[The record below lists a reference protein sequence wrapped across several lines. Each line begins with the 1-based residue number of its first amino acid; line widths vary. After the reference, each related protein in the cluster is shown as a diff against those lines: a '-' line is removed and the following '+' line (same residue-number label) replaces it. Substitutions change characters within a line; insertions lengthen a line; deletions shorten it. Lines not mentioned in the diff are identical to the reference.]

1 MLKFYQTHLE
11 SQLSARDYIF
21 LQILINV
28 LQAVKKVSIE
38 ALANALPIPI
48 TFESRR
54 KKLQRFLSLPNFTIK
69 DIWTV
74 IVKEWLSETFEKKE
88 VVKVAIDRTNW
99 GLINILMVV
108 VIWKKRAIPIYFELL
123 GKLGS
128 SNLEEQTAIL
138 SKSIGIFKDYKICVL
153 GDREFCSV
161 KLANWLSE
169 KKISFCLRLKKT
181 NFVEKEAGI
190 WTELSELG
198 LYEGTSI
205 FLEGVKVTKTKNIKG
220 FNVVCKWK
228 RKVSGFSQKEGW
240 FILTDLTLKLAIE
253 RYRQRFDIEE
263 MFRDFKTGGYNLEST
278 KVSGERLIALLLLIS
293 LAYLSATIEGQL
305 IKQKGIQK
313 YVGRVKETGRTERR
327 HSCFY
332 VGLYGHTWVNFVS
345 NCGALVEELLK
356 LAPNK
361 LTYYQRGKRAMQLV
375 TATF

>member
-138 SKSIGIFKDYKICVL
+138 SKAIGIFKDYKICVL

-198 LYEGTSI
+198 LDEGTSI

-220 FNVVCKWK
+220 FNVACKWK

>member
-11 SQLSARDYIF
+11 SQLGASDYIF

-48 TFESRR
+48 MFESRR
-54 KKLQRFLSLPNFTIK
+54 KKLQRFLSLLNFTRENIWIPIIK
-69 DIWTV
+69 ERLF
-74 IVKEWLSETFEKKE
+74 KEEE
-88 VVKVAIDRTNW
+88 VVRIAIDRTNW

-123 GKLGS
+123 DKKGS
-128 SNLEEQTAIL
+128 SNLTEQTGIF
-138 SKSIGIFKDYKICVL
+138 SKVIPIFKDYKICVL

-161 KLANWLSE
+161 KLASWLSE
-169 KKISFCLRLKKT
+169 REISFCLRLKKS
-181 NFVEKEAGI
+181 NLVEREAGI
-190 WTELSELG
+190 WTELREIG
-198 LYEGTSI
+198 LREGISI
-205 FLEGVKVTKTKNIKG
+205 FLEGVKVTQTKNIKS
-220 FNVVCKWK
+220 FNLACKWK
-228 RKVSGFSQKEGW
+228 RKASGFSQKEGW

-253 RYRQRFDIEE
+253 RYQQRFDIEE
-263 MFRDFKTGGYNLEST
+263 MFRDFKRGGYNLEST
-278 KVSGERLIALLLLIS
+278 KVSGERLISLLLLIS
-293 LAYLSATIEGQL
+293 LAYLLATIEGSS

-332 VGLYGHTWVNFVS
+332 IGLYGHTWVNFVG
-345 NCGALVEELLK
+345 NCGALVEELLR

-375 TATF
+375 MSAF

>member
-1 MLKFYQTHLE
+1 MLKFYQTHLK
-11 SQLSARDYIF
+11 SQLSASDYIF

-28 LQAVKKVSIE
+28 LQALKKVSIE

-74 IVKEWLSETFEKKE
+74 IVKEWLSQTFEREE
-88 VVKVAIDRTNW
+88 VLRVAIDRTSW
-99 GLINILMVV
+99 GLINILMVAV
-108 VIWKKRAIPIYFELL
+108 VWEKRSIPIYFEFME
-123 GKLGS
+123 KLGS
-128 SNLEEQTAIL
+128 SNLAEQTAIL
-138 SKSIGIFKDYKICVL
+138 SKAIEIFKDYKICVL

-181 NFVEKEAGI
+181 NFVEKETGI
-190 WTELSELG
+190 WVELNELG
-198 LYEGTSI
+198 LLEGISI

-220 FNVVCKWK
+220 FNVACKWK

-240 FILTDLTLKLAIE
+240 FILTDLTLKLAID

-263 MFRDFKTGGYNLEST
+263 MFRDFKTGGYNLENT
-278 KVSGERLIALLLLIS
+278 KVSGERLTSLLLLIS

-305 IKQKGIQK
+305 INQKGIQK

-345 NCGALVEELLK
+345 NCGALVEELLR
-356 LAPNK
+356 LSPNK

>member
-138 SKSIGIFKDYKICVL
+138 SKAIGIFKDYKICVL

-220 FNVVCKWK
+220 FNVACKWK

>member
-1 MLKFYQTHLE
+1 M
-11 SQLSARDYIF
+11 
-21 LQILINV
+21 

-74 IVKEWLSETFEKKE
+74 IVKEWLSETFTKKE

-108 VIWKKRAIPIYFELL
+108 VIWKKRGIPIYFELL

-138 SKSIGIFKDYKICVL
+138 SKAIEVFKDYKICVL

-169 KKISFCLRLKKT
+169 RKISFCLRLKRT

-198 LYEGTSI
+198 LHEGTSI
-205 FLEGVKVTKTKNIKG
+205 FLEGVKITKTKNIKG
-220 FNVVCKWK
+220 FNLACKWK

-240 FILTDLTLKLAIE
+240 FILTDLTLKLAID

-278 KVSGERLIALLLLIS
+278 KVSGERLISLLLLIS
-293 LAYLSATIEGQL
+293 LAYLSATIQGQL
-305 IKQKGIQK
+305 INQKGIQK
-313 YVGRVKETGRTERR
+313 YVGRVKESGRTERR

-332 VGLYGHTWVNFVS
+332 IGLYGHTWVNFVS

-375 TATF
+375 AATF

>member
-11 SQLSARDYIF
+11 SQLSASDYIF

-99 GLINILMVV
+99 GFINILMVV

-138 SKSIGIFKDYKICVL
+138 SKAIGIFKDYKICIL

-198 LYEGTSI
+198 LDEGTSI

-220 FNVVCKWK
+220 FNVACKWK

-278 KVSGERLIALLLLIS
+278 KVSGERLISLLLLIS

-305 IKQKGIQK
+305 INQKGIQK

>member
-1 MLKFYQTHLE
+1 MLTFYQTHLE
-11 SQLSARDYIF
+11 SQLGASDYIF

-48 TFESRR
+48 MFESRR
-54 KKLQRFLSLPNFTIK
+54 KKLQRFLSLLNFTRENIWIPIIK
-69 DIWTV
+69 ERLF
-74 IVKEWLSETFEKKE
+74 KEEE
-88 VVKVAIDRTNW
+88 VVRIAIDRTNW

-123 GKLGS
+123 DKKGS
-128 SNLEEQTAIL
+128 SNLTEQTGIF
-138 SKSIGIFKDYKICVL
+138 SKVIPIFKDYKICVL

-161 KLANWLSE
+161 KLASWLSE
-169 KKISFCLRLKKT
+169 REISFCLRLKKS
-181 NFVEKEAGI
+181 NLVEREAGI
-190 WTELSELG
+190 WTELREIG
-198 LYEGTSI
+198 LREGISI
-205 FLEGVKVTKTKNIKG
+205 FLEGVKVTQTKNIKS
-220 FNVVCKWK
+220 FNLACKWK
-228 RKVSGFSQKEGW
+228 RKASGFSQKEGW

-253 RYRQRFDIEE
+253 RYQQRFDIEE
-263 MFRDFKTGGYNLEST
+263 MFRDFKRGGYNLEST
-278 KVSGERLIALLLLIS
+278 KVSGERLISLLLLIS
-293 LAYLSATIEGQL
+293 LAYLLATIEGSS

-332 VGLYGHTWVNFVS
+332 IGLYAHTWVNFVG
-345 NCGALVEELLK
+345 NCGALVEELLR

-375 TATF
+375 MSAF

>member
-11 SQLSARDYIF
+11 SQLSASDYIF

-138 SKSIGIFKDYKICVL
+138 SKAIGIFKDYKICVL

-161 KLANWLSE
+161 RLANWLSE

-181 NFVEKEAGI
+181 NFVEKEVGI

-198 LYEGTSI
+198 LHEGTSI

-220 FNVVCKWK
+220 FNVACKWK

-305 IKQKGIQK
+305 INQKGIQK

>member
-11 SQLSARDYIF
+11 SQLSASDYIF

-74 IVKEWLSETFEKKE
+74 IVKEWLSQTFEREE
-88 VVKVAIDRTNW
+88 VLRVAIDRTSW

-108 VIWKKRAIPIYFELL
+108 VIWKKRSIPIYFEIL

-128 SNLEEQTAIL
+128 SNLAEQTAIL
-138 SKSIGIFKDYKICVL
+138 SKAIETFKDYKICVL

-190 WTELSELG
+190 WVELNEIG
-198 LYEGTSI
+198 LHEGISI
-205 FLEGVKVTKTKNIKG
+205 FLEGVKVTKTKNIKQ
-220 FNVVCKWK
+220 FNVACKWK

-240 FILTDLTLKLAIE
+240 FILTDLTLKLAID

-278 KVSGERLIALLLLIS
+278 KVSGERLISLLLLIS
-293 LAYLSATIEGQL
+293 LAYLSATIEGQV
-305 IKQKGIQK
+305 IIQKGIQK

-345 NCGALVEELLK
+345 NCGALVEELLR
-356 LAPNK
+356 LSPNK

-375 TATF
+375 MATF

>member
-11 SQLSARDYIF
+11 SQLSASDYIF

-138 SKSIGIFKDYKICVL
+138 SKAIGIFKDYKICIL

-198 LYEGTSI
+198 LDEGTSI

-220 FNVVCKWK
+220 FNVACKWK

-278 KVSGERLIALLLLIS
+278 KVSGERLISLLLLIS

-305 IKQKGIQK
+305 INQKGIQK

>member
-11 SQLSARDYIF
+11 SQLSASDYIF

-74 IVKEWLSETFEKKE
+74 IVKEWLSETFTKKE

-138 SKSIGIFKDYKICVL
+138 SKAIGIFKDYKICVL

-169 KKISFCLRLKKT
+169 RKISFCLRLKRT

-198 LYEGTSI
+198 LHEGTSI
-205 FLEGVKVTKTKNIKG
+205 FLEGVKVTKTKTIKG
-220 FNVVCKWK
+220 FNLACKWK

-240 FILTDLTLKLAIE
+240 FILTDLTLKLAID

-278 KVSGERLIALLLLIS
+278 KVSGERLISLLLLIS

-305 IKQKGIQK
+305 INQKGIQK

>member
-11 SQLSARDYIF
+11 SQLSASDYIF

-74 IVKEWLSETFEKKE
+74 IVKEWLSQTFEREE
-88 VVKVAIDRTNW
+88 VLRVAIDRTSW

-108 VIWKKRAIPIYFELL
+108 VIWKKRSIPIYFEIL

-128 SNLEEQTAIL
+128 SNLAEQTAIL
-138 SKSIGIFKDYKICVL
+138 SKAIETFKDYKICVL

-190 WTELSELG
+190 WVELNEIG
-198 LYEGTSI
+198 LHEGISI
-205 FLEGVKVTKTKNIKG
+205 FLEGVKVTKTKNIKQ
-220 FNVVCKWK
+220 FNVACKWK

-278 KVSGERLIALLLLIS
+278 KVSGERLISLLLLIS
-293 LAYLSATIEGQL
+293 LAYLSATIEGQV
-305 IKQKGIQK
+305 IIQKGIQK
-313 YVGRVKETGRTERR
+313 YVGRVKETGRTEKR

-332 VGLYGHTWVNFVS
+332 VGLYGHTWGNFVS
-345 NCGALVEELLK
+345 NCGALVEELLS
-356 LAPNK
+356 LSPNK

-375 TATF
+375 MATF

>member
-1 MLKFYQTHLE
+1 MLKFYQTHLK
-11 SQLSARDYIF
+11 SQLSASDYIF

-28 LQAVKKVSIE
+28 LQALKKVSIE

-74 IVKEWLSETFEKKE
+74 IVKEWLSQTFEREE
-88 VVKVAIDRTNW
+88 VLRVAIDRTSW
-99 GLINILMVV
+99 GLINILMVAV
-108 VIWKKRAIPIYFELL
+108 VWEKRSIPIYFEFLE
-123 GKLGS
+123 KLGS
-128 SNLEEQTAIL
+128 SNLAEQTAIL
-138 SKSIGIFKDYKICVL
+138 SKAIEIFKDYKICVL

-181 NFVEKEAGI
+181 NFVEKETGI
-190 WTELSELG
+190 WVELNELG
-198 LYEGTSI
+198 LLEGISI

-220 FNVVCKWK
+220 FNVACKWK

-240 FILTDLTLKLAIE
+240 FILTDLTLKLAID

-278 KVSGERLIALLLLIS
+278 KVSGERLTSLLLLIS

-305 IKQKGIQK
+305 INQKGIQK
-313 YVGRVKETGRTERR
+313 YVGRVKETGRTQRR

-332 VGLYGHTWVNFVS
+332 AGLYGHTWVNFVS
-345 NCGALVEELLK
+345 NCEALVEELLR
-356 LAPNK
+356 LSPSK

>member
-74 IVKEWLSETFEKKE
+74 IVKEWLSETFMKKE

-108 VIWKKRAIPIYFELL
+108 VIWKKRGIPIYFELL

-138 SKSIGIFKDYKICVL
+138 SKAIEVLKDYKICVL

-169 KKISFCLRLKKT
+169 RKISFCLRLKRT

-198 LYEGTSI
+198 LHEGTSI

-220 FNVVCKWK
+220 FNLACKWK

-240 FILTDLTLKLAIE
+240 FILTDLTLKLAID

-278 KVSGERLIALLLLIS
+278 KVSGERLISLLLLIS
-293 LAYLSATIEGQL
+293 LAYLSATIQGQL
-305 IKQKGIQK
+305 INQKGIQK
-313 YVGRVKETGRTERR
+313 YVGRVKESGRTERR

-332 VGLYGHTWVNFVS
+332 IGLYGHTWVNFVS

>member
-11 SQLSARDYIF
+11 SQLSASDYIF

-138 SKSIGIFKDYKICVL
+138 SKAIGIFKDYKICVL

-198 LYEGTSI
+198 LHEGTSI

-220 FNVVCKWK
+220 FNVACKWK

-278 KVSGERLIALLLLIS
+278 KVSGERLISLLLLIS

-305 IKQKGIQK
+305 INQKGIQK

>member
-1 MLKFYQTHLE
+1 MLKFYQTHLK
-11 SQLSARDYIF
+11 SQLSASDYIF

-28 LQAVKKVSIE
+28 LQALKKVSIE

-74 IVKEWLSETFEKKE
+74 IVKEWLSQTFEREE
-88 VVKVAIDRTNW
+88 VLRVAIDRTSW
-99 GLINILMVV
+99 GLINILMVAV
-108 VIWKKRAIPIYFELL
+108 VWEKRSIPIYFEFLE
-123 GKLGS
+123 KLGS
-128 SNLEEQTAIL
+128 SNLAEQTAIL
-138 SKSIGIFKDYKICVL
+138 SKAIEIFKDYKICVL

-181 NFVEKEAGI
+181 NFVEKETGI
-190 WTELSELG
+190 WVELNELG
-198 LYEGTSI
+198 LLEGISI

-220 FNVVCKWK
+220 FNVACKWK

-240 FILTDLTLKLAIE
+240 FILTDLTLKLAID

-278 KVSGERLIALLLLIS
+278 KVSGERLTSLLLLIS

-305 IKQKGIQK
+305 INQKGIQK

-345 NCGALVEELLK
+345 NCGALVEELLR
-356 LAPNK
+356 LSPNK

>member
-11 SQLSARDYIF
+11 SQLSASDYIF

-138 SKSIGIFKDYKICVL
+138 SKAIGIFKDYKICIL

-198 LYEGTSI
+198 LDEGTSI

-220 FNVVCKWK
+220 FNVACKWK

-278 KVSGERLIALLLLIS
+278 KVSGERLISLLLLIS

-305 IKQKGIQK
+305 INQKGIQK

-375 TATF
+375 TATL

>member
-1 MLKFYQTHLE
+1 MLKFYRTHLE
-11 SQLSARDYIF
+11 SQLSASDYIF

-28 LQAVKKVSIE
+28 LQSVKKVSIE

-54 KKLQRFLSLPNFTIK
+54 KKLQRFLSLPNFTI
-69 DIWTV
+69 DNILV
-74 IVKEWLSETFEKKE
+74 SIIKEWLSQRFEKGE
-88 VVKVAIDRTNW
+88 SVKVAIDRTNW

-128 SNLEEQTAIL
+128 SNLEEQTKIF
-138 SKSIGIFKDYKICVL
+138 SKVIPIFENYKICVL

-169 KKISFCLRLKKT
+169 RGLSFCLRLKRT

-190 WTELSELG
+190 WTELNDLG
-198 LYEGTSI
+198 LHEGTSI
-205 FLEGVKVTKTKNIKG
+205 FLEGVKVTKTKNIKT
-220 FNVVCKWK
+220 FNVACKWK

-263 MFRDFKTGGYNLEST
+263 MFRDFKRGGYNLEST
-278 KVSGERLIALLLLIS
+278 KVSGERLISLLLLIS
-293 LAYLSATIEGQL
+293 LAYLSATIEGE
-305 IKQKGIQK
+305 IINQKGIQK
-313 YVGRVKETGRTERR
+313 YVGRVKETGRTEKR

-332 VGLYGHTWVNFVS
+332 IGLYGHTWVNFVS
-345 NCGALVEELLK
+345 NCGALVEELLR

-361 LTYYQRGKRAMQLV
+361 LVYYQRGKRAMQLV
-375 TATF
+375 MSTF

>member
-11 SQLSARDYIF
+11 SQLSASDYIF

-138 SKSIGIFKDYKICVL
+138 SKAIGIFKDYKICVL

-181 NFVEKEAGI
+181 
-190 WTELSELG
+190 
-198 LYEGTSI
+198 
-205 FLEGVKVTKTKNIKG
+205 
-220 FNVVCKWK
+220 
-228 RKVSGFSQKEGW
+228 
-240 FILTDLTLKLAIE
+240 
-253 RYRQRFDIEE
+253 
-263 MFRDFKTGGYNLEST
+263 
-278 KVSGERLIALLLLIS
+278 
-293 LAYLSATIEGQL
+293 
-305 IKQKGIQK
+305 
-313 YVGRVKETGRTERR
+313 
-327 HSCFY
+327 
-332 VGLYGHTWVNFVS
+332 
-345 NCGALVEELLK
+345 
-356 LAPNK
+356 P
-361 LTYYQRGKRAMQLV
+361 
-375 TATF
+375 

>member
-138 SKSIGIFKDYKICVL
+138 SKAIGIFKDYKICVL

-181 NFVEKEAGI
+181 NFVEKEAGL

-220 FNVVCKWK
+220 FNVACKWK

>member
-74 IVKEWLSETFEKKE
+74 IVKEWLSETFTKKE

-108 VIWKKRAIPIYFELL
+108 VIWKKRGIPIYFELL

-138 SKSIGIFKDYKICVL
+138 SKAIEVFKDYKICVL

-169 KKISFCLRLKKT
+169 RKISFCLRLKRT

-198 LYEGTSI
+198 LHEGTSI
-205 FLEGVKVTKTKNIKG
+205 FLEGVKITKTKNIKG
-220 FNVVCKWK
+220 FNLACKWK

-240 FILTDLTLKLAIE
+240 FILTDLTLKLAID

-278 KVSGERLIALLLLIS
+278 KVSGERLISLLLLIS
-293 LAYLSATIEGQL
+293 LAYLSATIQGQL
-305 IKQKGIQK
+305 INQKGIQK
-313 YVGRVKETGRTERR
+313 YVGRVKESGRTERR

-332 VGLYGHTWVNFVS
+332 IGLYGHTWVNFVS

-375 TATF
+375 AATF

>member
-11 SQLSARDYIF
+11 SQLSASDYIF

-138 SKSIGIFKDYKICVL
+138 SKAIGIFKDYKICIL

-198 LYEGTSI
+198 LDEGTSI

-220 FNVVCKWK
+220 FNVACKWK

-278 KVSGERLIALLLLIS
+278 KVSGERLISLLLLIS

-305 IKQKGIQK
+305 INQKGIQK

-345 NCGALVEELLK
+345 NCGALVEELLR
-356 LAPNK
+356 LSPNK

>member
-1 MLKFYQTHLE
+1 MLKFYQKHLE

-74 IVKEWLSETFEKKE
+74 IVKEWLSQTFEREE
-88 VVKVAIDRTNW
+88 VLRVAIDRTSW

-108 VIWKKRAIPIYFELL
+108 VIWNKRSIPIYFELL
-123 GKLGS
+123 EKLGS
-128 SNLEEQTAIL
+128 SNLAEETAIL
-138 SKSIGIFKDYKICVL
+138 SKAIEIFKDYKICVL

-181 NFVEKEAGI
+181 NFVEKETGI
-190 WTELSELG
+190 WVELNELG
-198 LYEGTSI
+198 LHEGISI

-220 FNVVCKWK
+220 FNVACKWK

-240 FILTDLTLKLAIE
+240 FILTDLTLNLAIE

-278 KVSGERLIALLLLIS
+278 KVSGERLISLLLLIS
-293 LAYLSATIEGQL
+293 LAYLSATVEGQL
-305 IKQKGIQK
+305 INQKGVQK

-345 NCGALVEELLK
+345 NCRALVEELLR

>member
-1 MLKFYQTHLE
+1 MLKFYQKHLE
-11 SQLSARDYIF
+11 SQLSASDYIF

-138 SKSIGIFKDYKICVL
+138 SKAIGIFKDYKICVL

-181 NFVEKEAGI
+181 NFVEKKAGI

-198 LYEGTSI
+198 LHEGTSI

-220 FNVVCKWK
+220 FNVACKWK

-278 KVSGERLIALLLLIS
+278 KVSGERLISLLLLIS
-293 LAYLSATIEGQL
+293 LAYLSATVEGQL
-305 IKQKGIQK
+305 INQKGIQK

-345 NCGALVEELLK
+345 NCGALVEELLR